1 MCLGDHYTGRCSDQ
15 GQVEE
20 RLGPVKEL
28 STAVW
33 RELLRTRLD
42 LGALNL
48 VQKLTGCRLHLQ
60 RNASHVRL
68 FGSAHAAAM
77 ASTLLEHLEEMC
89 AEAKVEAPVEKL
101 SQGILDS
108 IARHSCVT
116 LQTQG
121 SKLCLMGFKTAIQDA
136 LDEIGKVISSPD
148 LILGGMGDPPNTKE
162 VYHLAPLMR
171 LATQVQCPSCTMHAE
186 PLGVSGSSAAPTV
199 FCLAEAP
206 AAVNSMGQW
215 QQ

>member
-1 MCLGDHYTGRCSDQ
+1 M
-15 GQVEE
+15 EE

-33 RELLRTRLD
+33 RELLRTRQG

-48 VQKLTGCRLHLQ
+48 IQKLTGCRLHLQ

-89 AEAKVEAPVEKL
+89 AEAKVEAIVEKL
-101 SQGILDS
+101 RQGILDS
-108 IARHSCVT
+108 IAP

-121 SKLCLMGFKTAIQDA
+121 FKLCLMGFKTAIQDA
-136 LDEIGKVISSPD
+136 LDEIRKVISSPSSPD
-148 LILGGMGDPPNTKE
+148 LILGGIGDPPNTKE

-171 LATQVQCPSCTMHAE
+171 LATQVQCPSQCTMHAE